1 MRKIAKENIKELP
14 NGTTVLIIK
23 ADHKVSLGHQAHITG
38 TGVHGDRR
46 TKRQRTRSA
55 NRRKAILEHV

>member
-1 MRKIAKENIKELP
+1 MKLKADQIRELP
-14 NGTTVLIIK
+14 NGHTILIIK
-23 ADHKVSLGHQAHITG
+23 ADRKVVMGHQSHITG

-55 NRRKAILEHV
+55 VHRKAVLEQV

>member
-1 MRKIAKENIKELP
+1 MKLTSDQIKELP
-14 NGTTVLIIK
+14 NGHTILIIK
-23 ADHKVSLGHQAHITG
+23 ADRKVAMGHQSHITG

-55 NRRKAILEHV
+55 VRRKAVLEQV